1 VTLPQGYRSRA
12 AAREDVDAL
21 VELFQAADRADVGF
35 ADPARDEIYETWAQP
50 WFDLET
56 DSLVV
61 EARDGTIAA
70 YSETIAKDATVNVF
84 AFAKV
89 HPDHRGRGVGTFVA
103 ASIEARAAEMIPA
116 GVMAPLRNGFPSTD
130 ERAIALFGSRGYVHV
145 RSFWHMERPLADLE
159 APAPGP
165 EGITI
170 RPGAAGEDQRISW
183 AILEEAF
190 SEHFGYEPGTFE
202 EWLTMWSGFPGY
214 DPTWVL
220 LAFEGD
226 EPVGISI
233 VLPSEEG
240 VAWVAEL
247 GVLKPW
253 RRHGVGMALL
263 QRSFAFM
270 ASEGFALARLGVDTQ
285 NTSGATRLYERA
297 GMTVRREYRVVELGI
312 EGTTASRYA

>member
-1 VTLPQGYRSRA
+1 VIPPPGYRSRM
-12 AAREDVDAL
+12 AARDDLDAL
-21 VELFQAADRADVGF
+21 VGLFQAADVADVGF
-35 ADPARDEIYETWAQP
+35 VDPARDEILETWAQP

-56 DSLVV
+56 DSLVIEGPEGAPV
-61 EARDGTIAA
+61 A
-70 YSETIAKDATVNVF
+70 YAETIAKDPTVQLF

-89 HPDHRGRGVGTFVA
+89 HPDHRGRGLGSFVA
-103 ASIEARAAEMIPA
+103 TSIEGRAAEMVPRGA
-116 GVMAPLRNGFPSTD
+116 TAPLRNGYPSTD
-130 ERAIALFGSRGYVHV
+130 EAAAALFAERGYLHV
-145 RSFWHMERPLADLE
+145 RSFWHMERPLEDLE
-159 APAPGP
+159 APSPGP

-170 RPGAAGEDQRISW
+170 RPGAVGEDQRISW

-190 SEHFGYEPGTFE
+190 SEHFGYEPGTFD
-202 EWLTMWSGFPGY
+202 EWLAMWSGFPGY

-233 VLPSEEG
+233 LLPSEEG

-270 ASEGFALARLGVDTQ
+270 ASKGFTQARLGVDTQ
-285 NTSGATRLYERA
+285 NETGATRLYDRA

-312 EGTTASRYA
+312 EGAAASG

>member
-1 VTLPQGYRSRA
+1 MTLPLGYRSRA
-12 AAREDVDAL
+12 ASREDVDAL
-21 VELFQAADRADVGF
+21 VELFRAADLADVGF
-35 ADPARDEIYETWAQP
+35 EDPARDEIYETWAQP

-61 EARDGTIAA
+61 EAPDGTIAA
-70 YSETIAKDATVNVF
+70 YSETVAKDATINVF

-103 ASIEARAAEMIPA
+103 AAVEARAAGLIPA
-116 GVMAPLRNGFPSTD
+116 GVTAPLRNGFPSTD
-130 ERAIALFGSRGYVHV
+130 DRAIALFGARGYTHV
-145 RSFWHMERPLADLE
+145 RSFWHMERPLEDLVT
-159 APAPGP
+159 PAPDP

-170 RPGAAGEDQRISW
+170 RPGTVGEDQRISW
-183 AILEEAF
+183 ALLEEAF
-190 SEHFGYEPGTFE
+190 SEHFGYEPLTFD
-202 EWLTMWSGFPGY
+202 EWLAMWSGFPGY
-214 DPTWVL
+214 DPTWVF
-220 LAFEGD
+220 LAFQAD

-233 VLPSEEG
+233 VLPSEDG

-253 RRHGVGMALL
+253 RRHGTGMALL

-285 NTSGATRLYERA
+285 NATGATHLYERA
-297 GMTVRREYRVVELGI
+297 GMTVRREYRVVELGV
-312 EGTTASRYA
+312 EGTTASG